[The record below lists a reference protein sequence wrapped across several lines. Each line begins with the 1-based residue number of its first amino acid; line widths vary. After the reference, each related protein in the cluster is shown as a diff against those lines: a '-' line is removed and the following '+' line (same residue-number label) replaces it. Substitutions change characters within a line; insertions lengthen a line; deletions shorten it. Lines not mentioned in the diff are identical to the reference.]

1 MMISTAE
8 CLLCLLNL
16 LHTFPFPIA
25 AKGGLLNF
33 IFRGKKDQKRVSNG
47 RGFRSPGPPSI
58 VQLPQVSLNFNY
70 LPVCECYSY
79 IVLYTVEGTRYY
91 EAN

>member
-1 MMISTAE
+1 MIISTAE
-8 CLLCLLNL
+8 CLLFLLNL
-16 LHTFPFPIA
+16 FHDFPFSIA

-58 VQLPQVSLNFNY
+58 VQLPQVSLTFNY
-70 LPVCECYSY
+70 LPVHEFY
-79 IVLYTVEGTRYY
+79 
-91 EAN
+91 

>member
-1 MMISTAE
+1 MFTIFTQFF
-8 CLLCLLNL
+8 
-16 LHTFPFPIA
+16 HDFPFPIA

-58 VQLPQVSLNFNY
+58 VQLPQVSLTFNY
-70 LPVCECYSY
+70 NYFPVREFY
-79 IVLYTVEGTRYY
+79 
-91 EAN
+91 